1 MQALEIGSKN
11 ISIFLSTKPR
21 TPIIYL
27 NTFSDEG
34 RKVYEAAQATGCPP
48 FTLVAIS
55 DLDWNHDMVPWDSPP
70 AFKNAEPCTG
80 GADDYLRLL
89 TRGDHPHGRE
99 GTCWSSVLAG
109 DRRILPGRTVCPVRH
124 LPDGPIF
131 PGGQHV
137 RLSLVPRHEGVHLL
151 PRAQAPAGLRLLL
164 PWRQGEQDSEPRPAE
179 CPTEHGGDPVLLSGQ
194 GDQHNI
200 SVESWQPLRPCCGAH
215 RCRYCLAAEPIGL
228 VKQAAPRYNGRQKG
242 GIVYGGHS
250 MPALRKSRKNPGQ
263 PVGVRLL
270 RRFRKHL
277 LAPSLG
283 KGQTDGDGYAHRSG
297 HRHGDGFL

>member
-89 TRGDHPHGRE
+89 TREIIPTAEKELPGVPSWRGIA
-99 GTCWSSVLAG
+99 GYSLAG
-109 DRRILPGRTVCPVRH
+109 LFALYAIYRTDLFSRIGSMSGSLWFPGMKEYIFSHEPQHQLDCIYFSLGDKESKTKNPILRTVQENTKEICAYYQRKGIDTVFR
-124 LPDGPIF
+124 LN
-131 PGGQHV
+131 PGNHFVQSV
-137 RLSLVPRHEGVHLL
+137 ERT
-151 PRAQAPAGLRLLL
+151 AAGID
-164 PWRQGEQDSEPRPAE
+164 W
-179 CPTEHGGDPVLLSGQ
+179 LLS
-194 GDQHNI
+194 
-200 SVESWQPLRPCCGAH
+200 R
-215 RCRYCLAAEPIGL
+215 
-228 VKQAAPRYNGRQKG
+228 
-242 GIVYGGHS
+242 
-250 MPALRKSRKNPGQ
+250 
-263 PVGVRLL
+263 
-270 RRFRKHL
+270 
-277 LAPSLG
+277 
-283 KGQTDGDGYAHRSG
+283 
-297 HRHGDGFL
+297 